1 MDTFQLLLEKYALIV
16 VLVGLVSCILTN
28 FIKLPVQKAYRN
40 KAKTDPALTDL
51 VIRNKLRTLC
61 TLCVTAFCLVGMLLY
76 YGLTMKSWQMFLN
89 KNLYVDF
96 AAAVAAAKIIY
107 AAYESGDLKFSP
119 KQIWHKFRDWLKKV
133 TTKTEKIKTSDVT
146 DLVQD
151 ILLNDIGLP
160 LTDDQKEA
168 LTNALNG
175 HTALKKETAPDEKTE
190 PVTQD

>member
-28 FIKLPVQKAYRN
+28 FIKLPVQKAYCNR
-40 KAKTDPALTDL
+40 AKTDPAFTDL
-51 VIRNKLRTLC
+51 VIRNKIRILC

-119 KQIWHKFRDWLKKV
+119 KQIWHKFLDWLKKV
-133 TTKTEKIKTSDVT
+133 TAKTEKIKISDVT

-168 LTNALNG
+168 FTNALRG
-175 HTALKKETAPDEKTE
+175 HITPQKETAPDEKTE
-190 PVTQD
+190 PVAQD